1 MNPEHV
7 SMTNDGLESSP
18 LAARTEFS
26 PDRVAAGRSR
36 RAAHQGRRVEVV
48 TRAEL
53 MALGWTARRITRAV
67 ESGRLLR
74 ARQDRYLA
82 SDAPE
87 DVVQAVR
94 VGGLLTCLS
103 LLRLLGVF
111 VFGRPTLHVHM
122 RRGASRMRS
131 PETRGRRLAGRRERH
146 IVLHWQP
153 LIGDAGSGCV
163 SVLDALVHAVRCQP
177 ARYAIA
183 SIDSALNMGLVGVE
197 HLAELFAALPQRY
210 NVLRSFVDGRAQSG
224 PETLVRLMVTGLG
237 HSVDLQ
243 VPFEGVGFV
252 DLLVDGWLVIE
263 CDSKAH
269 HSSWRQQLKDYRR
282 DLALAR
288 AGHPVLRLTAQ
299 DILYRPEAVHAAL
312 RGLLG

>member
-1 MNPEHV
+1 M
-7 SMTNDGLESSP
+7 
-18 LAARTEFS
+18 
-26 PDRVAAGRSR
+26 
-36 RAAHQGRRVEVV
+36 EVM

-53 MALGWTARRITRAV
+53 MALGWTGRRITRAV
-67 ESGRLLR
+67 ESGTLVR

-82 SDAPE
+82 SDAPAE
-87 DVVQAVR
+87 LIQAVR

-103 LLRLLGVF
+103 LLRVLGVF
-111 VFGRPTLHVHM
+111 VFGRPALHVHM
-122 RRGASRMRS
+122 RRGSSRMRS
-131 PETRGRRLAGRRERH
+131 PENRGTRLPGRRERGA
-146 IVLHWQP
+146 VLHWHP
-153 LIGDAGSGCV
+153 LVGEAGTGCAG
-163 SVLDALVHAVRCQP
+163 VLDALVHAVRCQP

-183 SIDSALNMGLVGVE
+183 SIDSALNKGHIRTE

-210 NVLRSFVDGRAQSG
+210 GVLRSFVDGRAQSG
-224 PETLVRLMVTGLG
+224 PETLVRLMLIALG
-237 HSVDLQ
+237 HAVELQ

-252 DLLVDGWLVIE
+252 DILVDGWLVIE

-282 DLALAR
+282 DLALAQ

-312 RGLLG
+312 RGLLSRP